1 MYSPP
6 PCFIAPLH
14 LDGLAFAWGGALL
27 HVYAVPSELVGA
39 DEADPLVAE
48 ADSRNA
54 IDEYAIAKAR
64 DS

>member
-6 PCFIAPLH
+6 AMLH
-14 LDGLAFAWGGALL
+14 RCPPSGGLAFAWGGALL